1 MIQNSRPRFFP
12 TNLRGGEG
20 NMELMFD
27 EGLTIVGQGC
37 IKFLNVILYSSDGGK
52 LEMAGGCTRF
62 KSEPLWVAP

>member
-1 MIQNSRPRFFP
+1 
-12 TNLRGGEG
+12 
-20 NMELMFD
+20 MELMFD